1 MELKDGDRIT
11 YEKKE
16 YMYKENQISTDKK
29 IVLFNKP
36 VGYVVSKS
44 DPHNTTI
51 FEILPREFL
60 QNFWYIGRLDKD
72 SHGLLLLTNDSHLVH
87 QYEHPSHDITKEYY
101 VRLDNALSS
110 KDLQEC
116 LKGVVSDDD
125 LLRAVEIKALDGSN
139 MYLSITLSEGKNRH
153 IRRMFSALGYTVIDL
168 QRVRFG
174 EYRLGNIESGKFTT
188 KNI

>member
-1 MELKDGDRIT
+1 MRLLTFLQSQGISRRTITQGIKEKKIVVRTHQGVSSTVESFSVELKNGDRIT
-11 YEKKE
+11 YEKQE
-16 YMYKENQISTDKK
+16 YMYKENEISTEKK

-44 DPHNTTI
+44 DPHNATI
-51 FEILPREFL
+51 FEILPKEFL

-125 LLRAVEIKALDGSN
+125 LLRAVEIKALDSSN
-139 MYLSITLSEGKNRH
+139 MYLSITLSE
-153 IRRMFSALGYTVIDL
+153 
-168 QRVRFG
+168 
-174 EYRLGNIESGKFTT
+174 
-188 KNI
+188 